1 MKNYQAQSPQNLVLT
16 KSLQKFRKTCT
27 SRTERQT
34 TVKNDLSPTYSGSG
48 NKENKR
54 KKLAGRNANFCVV
67 GSLGKTQTNKAVSR
81 QTYIPS
87 QTPSTQSQ
95 YQTNVLFCK
104 VLLTCRSIKTM
115 THILTTD
122 IITNFR
128 TLTYSCYPHR
138 VDLAGQ

>member
-1 MKNYQAQSPQNLVLT
+1 MN
-16 KSLQKFRKTCT
+16 KT
-27 SRTERQT
+27 
-34 TVKNDLSPTYSGSG
+34 VP
-48 NKENKR
+48 
-54 KKLAGRNANFCVV
+54 
-67 GSLGKTQTNKAVSR
+67 R

-104 VLLTCRSIKTM
+104 VLLTCRPIKTM

-128 TLTYSCYPHR
+128 TLPYSCSQHR
-138 VDLAGQ
+138 FDLAGR